1 MRIFL
6 QISQLKY
13 LFMKFRISHIIIALS
28 YHVGLNYFWLQ
39 IGRFVGVR
47 LEEWSYGNNSY
58 HAIVAVSMVTQV
70 SVHRWILIRDPG

>member
-13 LFMKFRISHIIIALS
+13 LFMKFRISHIIALS
-28 YHVGLNYFWLQ
+28 YHCVLNYFWLQ
-39 IGRFVGVR
+39 IGRFVCVG

-58 HAIVAVSMVTQV
+58 HAIVAVLMVTQV
-70 SVHRWILIRDPG
+70 SVHR